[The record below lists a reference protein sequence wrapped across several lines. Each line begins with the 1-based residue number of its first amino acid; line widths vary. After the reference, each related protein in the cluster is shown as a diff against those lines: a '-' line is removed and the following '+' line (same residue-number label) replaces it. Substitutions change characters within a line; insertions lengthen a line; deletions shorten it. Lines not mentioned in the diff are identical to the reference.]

1 MFEFQTLF
9 KNSLEK
15 KNGRHFEVLIKVLR
29 FKACR
34 EQVSDSVSSL
44 GSSTNSSYI
53 FSQKFPCFLGL
64 LKSSGILVLLL

>member
-15 KNGRHFEVLIKVLR
+15 KNGRYFEVLIKVLT

-34 EQVSDSVSSL
+34 EQVLDSVSSL

-53 FSQKFPCFLGL
+53 FSQKFPCLPF
-64 LKSSGILVLLL
+64 SC